1 MRIYPN
7 CKKHCPLS
15 HLSTLLIWSVPLL
28 PPAMMTSQ
36 PRPMATWSRRWV
48 SGRGREYQELSLE
61 LTSLSGGLVLLKS
74 HPHVLDQIEFSCWPG
89 RDGFRTDRIILL
101 TWGESRLLVVKLG
114 EINIIASVRSLGTI
128 LKMSTTKEKM
138 GTSDDDSKLVD
149 NLSPFSVPG
158 RTRDC
163 TDLSF
168 SGFEVV

>member
-1 MRIYPN
+1 M
-7 CKKHCPLS
+7 
-15 HLSTLLIWSVPLL
+15 
-28 PPAMMTSQ
+28 
-36 PRPMATWSRRWV
+36 
-48 SGRGREYQELSLE
+48 
-61 LTSLSGGLVLLKS
+61 LLKS